1 MKIEGLSEA
10 MQWSLENQEQ
20 LAKEYKEQ
28 KELYKLTKN
37 RAEKAKAKALKKLSL
52 ICNQKTDKEYN

>member
-1 MKIEGLSEA
+1 MKIQGLSEA

-52 ICNQKTDKEYN
+52 TCN